1 MKHNK
6 EKEIKS
12 YDDVIKRL
20 QFIESNI
27 DLRLFNYEDVDLW
40 PLLKSQIAIKCFDR
54 LEKRKDKLGT
64 HWQRVYLKLKLLYKN
79 KLFRTLMDI
88 FFVKEEKFSY
98 EETKYLF
105 LSDEYSKRV
114 PVENLWIDVFIYPFI
129 SIKSIA
135 DDEYVIL
142 RSNQNQSKIKKP
154 FLNEINI
161 SSLVLRSFIESK
173 IIFKKNNR
181 NLNLIFN
188 EIKNMFEF
196 DGMNNNFPSF
206 EDLISEAKFIY
217 KLSLKFEKILLKV
230 MPDEVVV
237 THYLGYVTA
246 GICIASKR
254 LGIKVSDIQ
263 HGVQSSLHPAYN
275 FRGYPT
281 KGFTTTPNKYY
292 VWNKNDFNN
301 ISLWND
307 SESIP
312 EIEVIGNPV
321 KYLVEKDERMI
332 KMFISDFK
340 SSFKHHIKK
349 QLVLI
354 TLCWSYYIS
363 DIFLEVILKAD
374 KDTFF
379 LIRFH
384 PSTPEYEKK
393 EVIERL
399 FKLNKNNFEYEKSSE
414 LPLHIIF
421 KHIDI
426 HISEVSTAI
435 PEGLE
440 YGIKTIATGNR
451 AKAYYKNLDKYEGLI
466 FSDSSEHISNIII
479 NNRKGRDNF

>member
-12 YDDVIKRL
+12 YDDVINRL

-27 DLRLFNYEDVDLW
+27 DLKPFNYEDVDLW
-40 PLLKSQIAIKCFDR
+40 PLLKSQIAIRCFDR
-54 LEKRKDKLGT
+54 LEKRKDKLGGY
-64 HWQRVYLKLKLLYKN
+64 WQRVFLKFQLLLKN
-79 KLFRTLMDI
+79 KPFKALLDI
-88 FFVKEEKFSY
+88 LFVKEENFSY
-98 EETKYLF
+98 KKTKYLF

-114 PVENLWIDVFIYPFI
+114 SAEDLWIDVFFYPFI
-129 SIKSIA
+129 SIKSIS

-161 SSLVLRSFIESK
+161 SSLVFRSFIESK
-173 IIFKKNNR
+173 IFFKKNNS
-181 NLNLIFN
+181 NLILIFN
-188 EIKNMFEF
+188 EIKNMFGLDEK
-196 DGMNNNFPSF
+196 NFPF
-206 EDLISEAKFIY
+206 LKDLISEAKFIY

-230 MPDEVVV
+230 RPEEVVV
-237 THYLGYVTA
+237 THYLGYVAA
-246 GICIASKR
+246 GICLASKR
-254 LGIKVSDIQ
+254 HGIKFSDIQ
-263 HGVQSSLHPAYN
+263 HGVQGNLHPAYN
-275 FRGYPT
+275 FRSYP
-281 KGFTTTPNKYY
+281 KEGFSTTPNQYY
-292 VWNKNDFNN
+292 VWSTNDLNN

-307 SESIP
+307 SELIP

-321 KYLVEKDERMI
+321 KYLVETDKKMI
-332 KMFISDFK
+332 EMFDNDFK
-340 SSFKHHIKK
+340 STFEYHINK

-363 DIFLEVILKAD
+363 DIFLDVILKAN
-374 KDTFF
+374 KNTFF

-393 EVIERL
+393 EVIKKL
-399 FKLNKNNFEYEKSSE
+399 SKLNKNNFEYKKSSE

-421 KHIDI
+421 QHVDI

-440 YGIKTIATGNR
+440 YGIKTIATGSR
-451 AKAYYKNLDKYEGLI
+451 AKAYYKNLNKYKGLI
-466 FSDSSEHISNIII
+466 FSDSSENISNIII
-479 NNRKGRDNF
+479 KSQKSRDKF